1 MKPVDEKCGCVWMRM
16 DTNCGCNYKTKL
28 RYGFLSD
35 ELGLDYVRVLA
46 IAPRSQNKT
55 RCNVEKWCMQN
66 QILQKRW
73 GKQMCMDEMCG
84 CNYKTY
90 ATTDGC
96 FL

>member
-1 MKPVDEKCGCVWMRM
+1 MDEMCGWMKCVDETFGCVWKKRNV
-16 DTNCGCNYKTKL
+16 DATTRRNYTTVFC
-28 RYGFLSD
+28 RIN
-35 ELGLDYVRVLA
+35 LDYVRVFA

-84 CNYKTY
+84 CNYKTKLRY
-90 ATTDGC
+90 G
-96 FL
+96 